1 MLLSQLLS
9 QLRSQFSFASNM
21 FEAIGME
28 IMSSSR
34 VCLFGAIGLGILSR
48 PRADTQPPKVER
60 VVHVDTAV
68 FSDMSFRGDFM
79 HQSAMSWLKPES

>member
-1 MLLSQLLS
+1 M
-9 QLRSQFSFASNM
+9 
-21 FEAIGME
+21 
-28 IMSSSR
+28 
-34 VCLFGAIGLGILSR
+34 VGAIGLGILSR

-60 VVHVDTAV
+60 VVNVDTTV